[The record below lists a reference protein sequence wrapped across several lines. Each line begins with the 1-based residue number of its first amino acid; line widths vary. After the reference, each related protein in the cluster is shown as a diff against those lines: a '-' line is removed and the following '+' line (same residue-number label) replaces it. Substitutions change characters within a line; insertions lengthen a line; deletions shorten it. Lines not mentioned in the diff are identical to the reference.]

1 MKLTPLAEAEP
12 RPRRLA
18 VGVFDGVHLGHREV
32 IAGADTVLTFDP
44 QPLAVIA
51 PDAAPKLLTRLDVK
65 AELVG
70 QLGVQ
75 EMVVI
80 PFDADFARQ
89 TPADFIEEVLVG
101 RLGATH
107 VSVGRNFRFGH
118 KAGGDTAMLEAD
130 ERFETRVV
138 ELVEVEGETVS
149 SSHIRGLVAAG
160 EVEHAQAF
168 LGRPFQVRGEVVHG
182 DGRGRELGWPTANV
196 VPDERLIRPDQG
208 VYACL
213 ADGHAAAINIGV
225 RPQFETG
232 RGVLIEAHL
241 IDFEDDLYGRE
252 LRLDF
257 LQRLRGEK
265 LFPSVDA
272 LVEQIGRDV
281 QQAREVASRFATVR
295 ADHDRDRG
303 T

>member
-1 MKLTPLAEAEP
+1 MKVTSLADAEA

-18 VGVFDGVHLGHREV
+18 VGVFDGVHLGHQEAIR
-32 IAGADTVLTFDP
+32 GADTVLTFDP
-44 QPLAVIA
+44 HPVAVIA
-51 PDAAPKLLTRLDVK
+51 PHAAPKLLTRLDVK
-65 AELVG
+65 ADLVG
-70 QLGVQ
+70 ELGVE

-80 PFDADFARQ
+80 PFDAEFARRSAQ
-89 TPADFIEEVLVG
+89 SFVDDVLVE

-107 VSVGRNFRFGH
+107 VAVGRNFRFGH
-118 KAGGDTAMLEAD
+118 KAAGDTALLEGD
-130 ERFETRVV
+130 GRFEARVV

-149 SSHIRGLVAAG
+149 SSHIRGLVSAG
-160 EVEHAQAF
+160 EVQHAQAF

-208 VYACL
+208 VYA
-213 ADGHAAAINIGV
+213 ARANGHPAAVNIGV

-241 IDFEDDLYGRE
+241 IDFDEDLYGQE

-257 LQRLRGEK
+257 LERLRGEK
-265 LFPSVDA
+265 LFASVDA

-281 QQAREVASRFATVR
+281 ERARELA
-295 ADHDRDRG
+295 G
-303 T
+303 